1 MMIMPAW
8 SALSENHS
16 RELIGNSYLNDEDD
30 DGIGRVIVG
39 WIAAFEDASL
49 SLDFG
54 GRVGGHDVSP

>member
-1 MMIMPAW
+1 MLAVK
-8 SALSENHS
+8 HS
-16 RELIGNSYLNDEDD
+16 GGLARCVYLNYEDD